1 MYIRGIN
8 NHKTIKMNID
18 RRNFFT
24 SIALG
29 VGASAFPNFITDF
42 DKLKPVKIP
51 SQLNNEM
58 VSKWFKNIKGE
69 HRVVYDG
76 SQPHNTLPITW
87 NWAFLE
93 SNNSVGVED
102 SNMTA
107 MTVLRHSGIVL
118 AFNSDIW
125 NKFKLGELVSFNDNK
140 TGKPSLR
147 NTVYEPETGDM
158 PLPPIQGIKDLQQ
171 RGSLFC
177 VCDLATKVYGSAVAN
192 KMNLDPDQVY
202 KEMVDGILPG
212 IELVPSGVWALGRA
226 QNENCAYIFAG

>member
-1 MYIRGIN
+1 
-8 NHKTIKMNID
+8 MNFD

-29 VGASAFPNFITDF
+29 VGATAFPNFIKDF
-42 DKLKPVKIP
+42 DKLKPVNIS
-51 SQLNNEM
+51 SQLNDQTASE
-58 VSKWFKNIKGE
+58 WFKNIKGE

-107 MTVLRHSGIVL
+107 MTVLRHSGIVY

-147 NTVYEPETGDM
+147 NTVMNQKQEICLYPQYKESRIFSKEV
-158 PLPPIQGIKDLQQ
+158 LCFVCVIWQQ
-171 RGSLFC
+171 RYMGL
-177 VCDLATKVYGSAVAN
+177 
-192 KMNLDPDQVY
+192 Q
-202 KEMVDGILPG
+202 
-212 IELVPSGVWALGRA
+212 
-226 QNENCAYIFAG
+226 